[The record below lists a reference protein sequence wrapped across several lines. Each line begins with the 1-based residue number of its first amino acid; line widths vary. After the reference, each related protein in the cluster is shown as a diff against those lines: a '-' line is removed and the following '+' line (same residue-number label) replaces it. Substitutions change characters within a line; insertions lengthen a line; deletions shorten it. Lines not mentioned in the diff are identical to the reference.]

1 MGKIRVSTLGD
12 QETEKKQKDE
22 AQKRRL
28 AKKVAK
34 EGTKA
39 PVITEEKKEVKKE
52 SKNSS
57 NAHASE
63 DKQGVKESKKE
74 GKKEE
79 VKEQKKVVSKP
90 KQNAPHVRSSRYKDL
105 RKLVDPRKI
114 YPLAEALT
122 LVKQTANTKFTGT
135 IEAHFNLTRVV
146 KVKNVDGVKVERK
159 TPLAHAKLG
168 KTTDSESVLKDKL
181 EQITKVLG
189 LPNIKKVVVNATMG
203 PGIKVAL

>member
-1 MGKIRVSTLGD
+1 MGKIRVSALGD
-12 QETEKKQKDE
+12 QDAEKKQKDE

-39 PVITEEKKEVKKE
+39 ETAALEKKETKKE

-57 NAHASE
+57 SARASE
-63 DKQGVKESKKE
+63 DKQGVESKKDE
-74 GKKEE
+74 KKEE

-90 KQNAPHVRSSRYKDL
+90 KQNAPHVRGKRYKDL
-105 RKLVDPRKI
+105 RKLVDPRKV
-114 YPLAEALT
+114 YPLAEGLV

-168 KTTDSESVLKDKL
+168 KTTDTESTLKTKL
-181 EQITKVLG
+181 EQITKALG
-189 LPNIKKVVVNATMG
+189 APNIKKVVLNASMG
-203 PGIKVAL
+203 PGIKVNL